1 MKKLLLPLL
10 FVLLTNPLLAQD
22 FNAGEHYDVV
32 SSDVSASNQV
42 MEFFSYFCP
51 HCYNFEPIAQQLKT
65 SLPADVSFKRAPV
78 SFLGRDMGPEL
89 QRAYALA
96 VALKVEHSITPAL
109 FARIHT
115 ERKAPANRADVKALF
130 AEHGVAPDVFDSRID
145 SMPVLADVAGY
156 DSIREKLNIT
166 SVPTFVVNGKY
177 VIKIGALKSQQQ
189 FNDLVSYLLSLDA
202 QESGNAK
209 N

>member
-10 FVLLTNPLLAQD
+10 FVLLTPCLLAQD

-32 SSDVSASNQV
+32 SSGVSAPKQV

-96 VALKVEHSITPAL
+96 VALNVEHSITPAL

-115 ERKAPANRADVKALF
+115 ERKAPANRADVRALF
-130 AEHGVAPDVFDSRID
+130 AEHGIAPEMFDSRID
-145 SMPVLADVAGY
+145 SMPVLAEVAGY

-189 FNDLVSYLLSLDA
+189 FNDLVSYLLNLDA
-202 QESGNAK
+202 QESGNAT

>member
-1 MKKLLLPLL
+1 MKKLLLTLL
-10 FVLLTNPLLAQD
+10 FVLLANPLSAQE
-22 FNAGEHYDVV
+22 FNAGEHYEVM
-32 SSDVSASNQV
+32 SSDVSASKQV

-115 ERKAPANRADVKALF
+115 ERKAPASRADVRALF
-130 AEHGVAPDVFDSRID
+130 AEYGVSQQVFDSRID

-166 SVPTFVVNGKY
+166 SVPAFVVNGKY
-177 VIKIGALKSQQQ
+177 LIKIGALKSQQQ
-189 FNDLVSYLLSLDA
+189 FNDLVSYLLTLDA
-202 QESGNAK
+202 REPDNAAD
-209 N
+209 

>member
-1 MKKLLLPLL
+1 MKRLL
-10 FVLLTNPLLAQD
+10 FVIALALLTPIVAADN

-32 SSDVSASNQV
+32 SSDVSASKQV

-78 SFLGRDMGPEL
+78 SFQGRDMGPEL

-115 ERKAPANRADVKALF
+115 ERKAPANRADVRALF
-130 AEHGVAPDVFDSRID
+130 AEHGVVPDMFNSRID
-145 SMPVLADVAGY
+145 SMPVLAEVAGY

-177 VIKIGALKSQQQ
+177 VIKISALKSQQQ

>member
-1 MKKLLLPLL
+1 
-10 FVLLTNPLLAQD
+10 
-22 FNAGEHYDVV
+22 
-32 SSDVSASNQV
+32 
-42 MEFFSYFCP
+42 
-51 HCYNFEPIAQQLKT
+51 
-65 SLPADVSFKRAPV
+65 
-78 SFLGRDMGPEL
+78 MGPEL

-96 VALKVEHSITPAL
+96 VALNVEHSITPAM

-115 ERKAPANRADVKALF
+115 ERKAPANRADVRALF
-130 AEHGVAPDVFDSRID
+130 AEHGVAPDMFNSRID
-145 SMPVLADVAGY
+145 SMPVLAEVAGY

-189 FNDLVSYLLSLDA
+189 FNDLVSYLLNLDA
-202 QESGNAK
+202 QESGNAT

>member
-1 MKKLLLPLL
+1 MKKLLLTLL
-10 FVLLTNPLLAQD
+10 FVLLTNPLSAQQ
-22 FNAGEHYDVV
+22 FNAGEHYEVM
-32 SSDVSASNQV
+32 SSDVSASKQV

-115 ERKAPANRADVKALF
+115 ERKAPASRADVRALF
-130 AEHGVAPDVFDSRID
+130 AEYGVSQQIFDSRID

-166 SVPTFVVNGKY
+166 SVPAFVVNGKY
-177 VIKIGALKSQQQ
+177 LIKIGALKSQQQ
-189 FNDLVSYLLSLDA
+189 FNDLVSYLLTLDA
-202 QESGNAK
+202 REPDNAAD
-209 N
+209 